1 MTVIKKIRATGFKSF
16 AKPTELQ
23 FGKDYSAV
31 LGPNGSGKS
40 NVVDS
45 LCFVLGRLSAKSLRA
60 DKSANL
66 IYNGGKKGKPAKHA
80 EVSVVFDNSNKDFPV
95 TAKELEVK
103 RIVNQKGN
111 SIYKINGEARTR
123 QQVLDVLRAA
133 KINPDGHN
141 IVLQGDI
148 THMAEMP
155 AEERRKVLEEISGIS
170 MFEEKKEK
178 ALREL
183 ERVDV
188 KLNETEIV
196 MTERETYLKELK
208 KDRDQAVKYKELEKN
223 INRNKATYLSVQIK
237 NREDKLREIE
247 SRILKNN
254 KDIDKIKEGIESIR
268 KEIENKKEELNKLTE
283 RIESKGPSEALTSD
297 IGNIKELILKSET
310 RTESITNEIKR
321 IEERKKQL
329 NNSIVESD
337 SKSKDLIK
345 EKAEISN
352 KLNSLKKEKASVSKQ
367 LMEFRQRHNLDS
379 VEKELLNLDTKIDS
393 IKNIL
398 TEKEEESR
406 LLFRN
411 KDQLTFKI
419 SNIEESIGKAA
430 NKKQQ
435 DELKSFKS
443 NFKNITEKLTKNLN
457 ENSSLSAQL
466 SNARNSLYKTQ
477 EEYAKIKAHHVSI
490 TESSAATLSIKRI
503 KDSNIKGIHG
513 TVSELAEVDQK
524 YSLALEVAAGP
535 RINSIVVEND
545 KVASDCI
552 RFLKEKKLGIATFL
566 PLNKLQDRPIERTK
580 IGHGLA
586 IDLVKFDPKYRAVF
600 NYVFS
605 NTIVVDD
612 IDSARKIGI
621 GKIRMATLDGDLV
634 ESSGA
639 MIGGYRNRK
648 FGAFK
653 EQGSTDKLENL
664 EDEITRL
671 RNIITTLD
679 KRKIENDS
687 TVDSLREEKANLEAS
702 IIKIEKSIPNLDI
715 NSLNKEKLVLDKE
728 LKKIESSLSSLE
740 KEINSNKSILKDLSP
755 KRAEV
760 SKKITEKQNSSAMS
774 KLEEL
779 EKSREDLTE
788 KEILLITRL
797 KNIDTQVVDM
807 IGPEKENI
815 IRIIKEHD
823 KEIQNFN
830 NELKELSKIVS
841 NNNSLLKGKQN
852 EERKLYTGFKQLF
865 ADRNKLNEEVQK
877 KELKINNEENKITLF
892 GDRVNNFS
900 NEKAKVISEIAGFKQ
915 EFEPFEEVQLR
926 KGINFEQ
933 LKDEIYKFEKMMKDM
948 GNVNLRSLE
957 IYNEVH
963 KEYDQIFGKVKK
975 LREEKNDVVGMITE
989 IESKK
994 TDVFMKTFSNIKK
1007 NFENIFSQL
1016 TTKGTAHLVL
1026 ENQESPLEG
1035 GIQILVRISTD
1046 KYLDIKSLSGGE
1058 KTMTALAFIF
1068 AIQEYDPA
1076 SFYVFDEVD
1085 AALDKRN
1092 SELLANLIKKYSEK
1106 AQYIVITHN
1115 DAVIHT
1121 ASQLYGV
1128 SMRENG
1134 ISNVV
1139 SLKI

>member
-566 PLNKLQDRPIERTK
+566 PLNKLQDRPI
-580 IGHGLA
+580 
-586 IDLVKFDPKYRAVF
+586 
-600 NYVFS
+600 
-605 NTIVVDD
+605 
-612 IDSARKIGI
+612 
-621 GKIRMATLDGDLV
+621 
-634 ESSGA
+634 
-639 MIGGYRNRK
+639 
-648 FGAFK
+648 
-653 EQGSTDKLENL
+653 
-664 EDEITRL
+664 
-671 RNIITTLD
+671 
-679 KRKIENDS
+679 
-687 TVDSLREEKANLEAS
+687 
-702 IIKIEKSIPNLDI
+702 
-715 NSLNKEKLVLDKE
+715 
-728 LKKIESSLSSLE
+728 
-740 KEINSNKSILKDLSP
+740 
-755 KRAEV
+755 
-760 SKKITEKQNSSAMS
+760 
-774 KLEEL
+774 
-779 EKSREDLTE
+779 
-788 KEILLITRL
+788 
-797 KNIDTQVVDM
+797 
-807 IGPEKENI
+807 
-815 IRIIKEHD
+815 
-823 KEIQNFN
+823 
-830 NELKELSKIVS
+830 
-841 NNNSLLKGKQN
+841 
-852 EERKLYTGFKQLF
+852 
-865 ADRNKLNEEVQK
+865 
-877 KELKINNEENKITLF
+877 
-892 GDRVNNFS
+892 
-900 NEKAKVISEIAGFKQ
+900 
-915 EFEPFEEVQLR
+915 
-926 KGINFEQ
+926 
-933 LKDEIYKFEKMMKDM
+933 
-948 GNVNLRSLE
+948 
-957 IYNEVH
+957 
-963 KEYDQIFGKVKK
+963 
-975 LREEKNDVVGMITE
+975 
-989 IESKK
+989 
-994 TDVFMKTFSNIKK
+994 
-1007 NFENIFSQL
+1007 
-1016 TTKGTAHLVL
+1016 
-1026 ENQESPLEG
+1026 
-1035 GIQILVRISTD
+1035 
-1046 KYLDIKSLSGGE
+1046 
-1058 KTMTALAFIF
+1058 
-1068 AIQEYDPA
+1068 
-1076 SFYVFDEVD
+1076 
-1085 AALDKRN
+1085 
-1092 SELLANLIKKYSEK
+1092 
-1106 AQYIVITHN
+1106 
-1115 DAVIHT
+1115 
-1121 ASQLYGV
+1121 
-1128 SMRENG
+1128 
-1134 ISNVV
+1134 
-1139 SLKI
+1139 

>member
-1 MTVIKKIRATGFKSF
+1 MTVIKKIKATGFKSF
-16 AKPTELQ
+16 AKPTELH
-23 FGKDYSAV
+23 FGNDFSGV
-31 LGPNGSGKS
+31 IGPNGSGKS

-66 IYNGGKKGKPAKHA
+66 IYNGGKNGKPAKNA
-80 EVSVVFDNSNKDFPV
+80 EVSVVFDNNNKDFPLS
-95 TAKELEVK
+95 AKELEIK

-111 SIYKINGEARTR
+111 SIYKINGETRTR
-123 QQVLDVLRAA
+123 QQVVDLLRSG
-133 KINPDGHN
+133 KVNPDGHN

-148 THMAEMP
+148 VHMAEMP
-155 AEERRKVLEEISGIS
+155 AEERRKVLEDISGIS

-188 KLNETEIV
+188 KLNDTEIV
-196 MTERETYLKELK
+196 MTERETYLRELK

-223 INRNKATYLSVQIK
+223 VNRNKATYLNVQIK
-237 NREDKLREIE
+237 NREEKLREIE

-254 KDIDKIKEGIESIR
+254 KDINNIKEGIESI
-268 KEIENKKEELNKLTE
+268 KQDIENKRQELNSLTE

-297 IGNIKELILKSET
+297 IENLKEVVLKSET
-310 RTESITNEIKR
+310 RIESINNEILR
-321 IEERKKQL
+321 INERKKQL
-329 NNSIVESD
+329 SNNVTESD

-345 EKAEISN
+345 EKSEISS
-352 KLNSLKKEKASVSKQ
+352 KLDALKKEKVSVSKQ
-367 LMEFRQRHNLDS
+367 LIEFRQKHNLDGI
-379 VEKELLNLDTKIDS
+379 ERELSNLDSKIDS

-406 LLFRN
+406 LLLRN
-411 KDQLTFKI
+411 KDQLAFKI
-419 SNIEESIGKAA
+419 SNIEDSINKAA

-435 DELKSFKS
+435 EELKTLKS
-443 NFKNITEKLTKNLN
+443 NFKNISDKLTKNLN
-457 ENSSLSAQL
+457 ENSSLTNQL
-466 SNARNSLYKTQ
+466 SNARTSLYKTQ

-503 KDSNIKGIHG
+503 KDSSIKGIHG
-513 TVSELAEVDQK
+513 TVSELAEVNPK

-545 KVASDCI
+545 KVASECI

-566 PLNKLQDRPIERTK
+566 PLNKLQDRPVQRTK

-586 IDLVKFDPKYRAVF
+586 IDLVKFNPKYNAVF

-605 NTIVVDD
+605 NTLVVDN
-612 IDSARKIGI
+612 IDAARRVGI

-648 FGAFK
+648 FGSFK
-653 EQGSTDKLENL
+653 EQGSTDKLETL

-671 RNIITTLD
+671 RNIIITLD
-679 KRKIENDS
+679 KRKTENDS
-687 TVDSLREEKANLEAS
+687 LVDTLREEKANLEAS
-702 IIKIEKSIPNLDI
+702 VIKIEKSIPNLDV
-715 NSLNKEKLVLDKE
+715 NSLNKEKSVLDKE
-728 LKKIESSLSSLE
+728 LKKIDSTLSSLQ
-740 KEINSNKSILKDLSP
+740 KDIDSNKLILRDLSP
-755 KRAEV
+755 KRTEI
-760 SKKITEKQNSSAMS
+760 SKKISEKQNSSAIS

-779 EKSREDLTE
+779 EKVREDLTE
-788 KEILLITRL
+788 KEIVLTTRL
-797 KNIDTQVVDM
+797 KNIDTQVIDM

-815 IRIIKEHD
+815 LKILKEHD
-823 KEIQNFN
+823 KEIQNFTS
-830 NELKELSKIVS
+830 ELQDLSKTIVS
-841 NNNSLLKGKQN
+841 NKNLLKEKQK
-852 EERKLYTGFKQLF
+852 EEQKLYSGFKQLF
-865 ADRNKLNEEVQK
+865 ANRNKLNEDMQK

-892 GDRVNNFS
+892 EDRINNYN
-900 NEKAKVISEIAGFKQ
+900 NEKAKVISEIAGLKQ
-915 EFEPFEEVQLR
+915 EFEPYENVQLR
-926 KGINFEQ
+926 KGIKFEQ
-933 LKDEIYKFEKMMKDM
+933 LKDEIYKFERMIKDM

-963 KEYDQIFGKVKK
+963 SEYDQISGKVKK
-975 LREEKNDVVGMITE
+975 LREEKEDVVSMITE

-994 TDVFMKTFSNIKK
+994 SSVFMKTFSQIKK
-1007 NFENIFSQL
+1007 SFENIFSQL

-1026 ENQESPLEG
+1026 ENQENPLEG
-1035 GIQILVRISTD
+1035 GVQILVRVSTD

-1068 AIQEYDPA
+1068 AIQESDPA
-1076 SFYVFDEVD
+1076 AFYVFDEVD

-1092 SELLANLIKKYSEK
+1092 SELLANLIKKYSDK